1 MQIRHLCSRIN
12 QSSRNVQFVI
22 TCLIALLGGTLFWA
36 VHSPLPWMLGPL
48 IFLLAGVILGLDR
61 LWVPDWFRR
70 VGLTIVGVSLGLR
83 ITPSIWQ
90 TMLDHLAEMLL
101 VTVISLIFGLISAW
115 VLYKRQKIDLTTA
128 TLSSIPGGLSEVIS
142 LGQSEG
148 GNLKVISLFHSI
160 RVVIVVVL
168 TPYLVMLLAH
178 HDAVLPAAAPVKQ
191 VLGAIPTISLLL
203 LGAAGSL
210 LAARLSFPSP
220 YMLGAF
226 FVTVAISLFSRF
238 GGEGHG
244 LANAIV
250 NGAQLLL
257 GMSIGVTFK
266 REDVRRYWKLC
277 LSALLFSLLLF
288 LISLLLA
295 VLLTLTT
302 DMGLTTSILAVAPGG
317 LAEMSLTAIAIGS
330 DPLLVTAFQLFRLLF
345 IVTIFPFFVRWY
357 VRHASGRL
365 QRKEA
370 G

>member
-1 MQIRHLCSRIN
+1 
-12 QSSRNVQFVI
+12 
-22 TCLIALLGGTLFWA
+22 
-36 VHSPLPWMLGPL
+36 
-48 IFLLAGVILGLDR
+48 
-61 LWVPDWFRR
+61 
-70 VGLTIVGVSLGLR
+70 
-83 ITPSIWQ
+83 
-90 TMLDHLAEMLL
+90 
-101 VTVISLIFGLISAW
+101 
-115 VLYKRQKIDLTTA
+115 
-128 TLSSIPGGLSEVIS
+128 
-142 LGQSEG
+142 
-148 GNLKVISLFHSI
+148 
-160 RVVIVVVL
+160 
-168 TPYLVMLLAH
+168 
-178 HDAVLPAAAPVKQ
+178 
-191 VLGAIPTISLLL
+191 
-203 LGAAGSL
+203 
-210 LAARLSFPSP
+210 
-220 YMLGAF
+220 MLGAF
-226 FVTVAISLFSRF
+226 FVTVAISLFSTF